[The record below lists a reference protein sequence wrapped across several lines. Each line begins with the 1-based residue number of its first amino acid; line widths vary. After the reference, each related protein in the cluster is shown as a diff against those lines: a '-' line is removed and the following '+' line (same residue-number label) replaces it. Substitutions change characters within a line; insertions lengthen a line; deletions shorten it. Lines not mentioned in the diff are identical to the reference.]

1 MRATREGAVR
11 AINISH
17 CAMTRWSVISD
28 DMNDDKLAG
37 HSFGVDQRL
46 SISIVE
52 AKPGQSLWED
62 DPEKIGS
69 LGYYMLF
76 NVYVPRDAFAHFWNA
91 ADPTDGSAPYWVL
104 SKIFPTIFR

>member
-46 SISIVE
+46 SVSIVE

-62 DPEKIGS
+62 DPEKIGAFRWEDDPEKIGS
-69 LGYYMLF
+69 LGYYMVF
-76 NVYVPRDAFAHFWNA
+76 NVYVPQPD
-91 ADPTDGSAPYWVL
+91 L
-104 SKIFPTIFR
+104 SRSWKRLMGTMMAGIR